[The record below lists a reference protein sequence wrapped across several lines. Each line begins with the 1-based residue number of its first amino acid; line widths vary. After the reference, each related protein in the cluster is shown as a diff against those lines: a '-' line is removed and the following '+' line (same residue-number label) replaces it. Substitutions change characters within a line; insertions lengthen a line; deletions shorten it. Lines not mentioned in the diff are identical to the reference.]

1 MDTQILTRLLYPIGA
16 LALGLGTLWLA
27 RRYP

>member
-1 MDTQILTRLLYPIGA
+1 MDIHTLTLLLFPLGA

-27 RRYP
+27 RRAH